1 MADKPLGPERT
12 AEIALK
18 LLMQRALENDG
29 AITTESCRGFV
40 EELEVLGIPLPE
52 ALQFADMFLDR
63 MIKEIF
69 RRAKTTFVSSNES
82 PPPSPPADEPTVG
95 DDPPTPP
102 EEDEIPFGR
111 D

>member
-63 MIKEIF
+63 TIKEIF
-69 RRAKTTFVSSNES
+69 RRAKTTFVSPTE
-82 PPPSPPADEPTVG
+82 PPPPTPPADEPTVG
-95 DDPPTPP
+95 DGPSRQPEDDDPR
-102 EEDEIPFGR
+102 F
-111 D
+111 